1 MERKLPLVAVVGRPN
16 VGKSTLVNRIA
27 GRGEAIV
34 ERVPGVTRDRLYL
47 PASWNG
53 VDFLVVDTGGLDPVA
68 DDGLSRA
75 VGEQALRAVREAD
88 LVLFVVDAK
97 VGVTP
102 LDQEVADVLRREGKP
117 VLLVANK
124 VDNRREEARALE
136 FYSLGMGEP
145 FPVSAMHGRNVGDL
159 LDLVT
164 EQLPP
169 VEEME
174 EAAEETVVAIVG
186 KPNAGKSTLF
196 NRLIEEERAIVSEV
210 PGTTRD
216 AVDTVVER
224 EGRRYRFIDTAGWRR
239 RAKVKESVEFFSL
252 VRVWRAIDRAQVVL
266 LVIDASQGVTDQDQH
281 IAARIQ
287 EDGRACVLVL
297 NKWDLIKGKGKAQ
310 EVVRDAEEKLHF
322 VSYAPLV
329 SVSALT
335 GKGVEHL
342 FPIIDS
348 VRESWLSRVKTS
360 SLNSMLREVL
370 EKTPPPSK
378 KGKKLNIY
386 YVTQARTAPPHF
398 VFFVNDPDLVT
409 PAYSRF
415 LEKRIRELFGFLG
428 APIRLTFRPRPRR
441 PRV

>member
-1 MERKLPLVAVVGRPN
+1 
-16 VGKSTLVNRIA
+16 
-27 GRGEAIV
+27 
-34 ERVPGVTRDRLYL
+34 
-47 PASWNG
+47 

>member
-1 MERKLPLVAVVGRPN
+1 VAVVGRPN

>member
-1 MERKLPLVAVVGRPN
+1 MERRLPLVAVVGRPN

-47 PASWNG
+47 TASWNG
-53 VDFLVVDTGGLDPVA
+53 LDFVVVDTGGMEPGA
-68 DDGLSRA
+68 DDGLTRA
-75 VGEQALRAVREAD
+75 VGEQALQAVRESN

-97 VGVTP
+97 EGVTP
-102 LDQEVADVLRREGKP
+102 LDQEVAEVLRREGKP

-124 VDNRREEARALE
+124 VDNRKEEARALE

-145 FPVSAMHGRNVGDL
+145 YPVSAMHGRNVGDL
-159 LDLVT
+159 LDLIT
-164 EQLPP
+164 ERLPRVD
-169 VEEME
+169 VEEE
-174 EAAEETVVAIVG
+174 VADETVVAIVG

-224 EGRRYRFIDTAGWRR
+224 QGKRYRFIDTAGWRR
-239 RAKVKESVEFFSL
+239 KSRVKEKLEFFSL

-266 LVIDASQGVTDQDQH
+266 LVIDATQGVTDQDQH

-287 EDGRACVLVL
+287 EDGRACVVVL
-297 NKWDLIKGKGKAQ
+297 NKWDLIKGTGKAH
-310 EVVRDAEEKLHF
+310 EVVKDAEEKLHF
-322 VSYAPLV
+322 VSYAPV
-329 SVSALT
+329 ISVSGLT

-348 VRESWLSRVKTS
+348 VRQSWGSRVKTS
-360 SLNSMLREVL
+360 ALNSMLREVL

-378 KGKKLNIY
+378 KGKRLNIY
-386 YVTQARTAPPHF
+386 YVTQARTSPPHF
-398 VFFVNDPDLVT
+398 VFFVNDPDLVNQ
-409 PAYSRF
+409 AYARF
-415 LEKRIRELFGFLG
+415 LEKKIRELFGFMG
-428 APIRLTFRPRPRR
+428 APIRLTFRPRPRKTKS
-441 PRV
+441 

>member
-1 MERKLPLVAVVGRPN
+1 MVAVVGRPN
-16 VGKSTLVNRIA
+16 VGKSTLVNRIV

-75 VGEQALRAVREAD
+75 VGEQALQAVREAD
-88 LVLFVVDAK
+88 LVLFVVDSKEGITA
-97 VGVTP
+97 
-102 LDQEVADVLRREGKP
+102 LDQEVAEVLRREGKP
-117 VLLVANK
+117 VLMVANK

-164 EQLPP
+164 EALPP
-169 VEEME
+169 SEPLE
-174 EAAEETVVAIVG
+174 EAGEETVVAIVG

-196 NRLIEEERAIVSEV
+196 NRLIEEERSIVSEV

-224 EGRRYRFIDTAGWRR
+224 EGKRYRFIDTAGWRR
-239 RAKVKESVEFFSL
+239 KARVKESVEFFSL

-266 LVIDASQGVTDQDQH
+266 LVVDASQGVTDQDQH
-281 IAARIQ
+281 IAARVQ
-287 EDGRACVLVL
+287 EDGRACVVVL
-297 NKWDLIKGKGKAQ
+297 NKWDLLKGTGKSS

-322 VSYAPLV
+322 VSYAPLI

-335 GKGVEHL
+335 GRGVEHL

-348 VRESWLSRVKTS
+348 ARESWSSRVKTS

-378 KGKKLNIY
+378 KGRKLNIY

-415 LEKRIRELFGFLG
+415 LEKKIRELFGFMG
-428 APIRLTFRPRPRR
+428 SPIRLTFRPRPRKPR
-441 PRV
+441 P